1 MNMTTS
7 LDKPEVQKLVEPG
20 EERPEECAKK
30 AEKGEAGEEGDE
42 SEEEE
47 DEEEESE
54 EEETSGNQSLS
65 SAVLTARM
73 IASLAREN
81 LTMTLSNKSCRMVF
95 VAVVI
100 RFLF

>member
-1 MNMTTS
+1 MNMSAS

-30 AEKGEAGEEGDE
+30 AERGEAGKDSDE

-54 EEETSGNQSLS
+54 EEETSGNQS
-65 SAVLTARM
+65 A
-73 IASLAREN
+73 I
-81 LTMTLSNKSCRMVF
+81 SCPTSTDGRVTCSKGPVCDF
-95 VAVVI
+95 V
-100 RFLF
+100 